1 MHTRKI
7 KAFQLCVLSA
17 WGGTYF
23 RIILQCIHYQN
34 FANQLLRNSG
44 LVHFKKALLSELR
57 NSIQIHKHLS
67 IQSNFSQLSGT
78 NEHFHI

>member
-1 MHTRKI
+1 MHTSKI

-17 WGGTYF
+17 WEGTYF

-34 FANQLLRNSG
+34 FTNQFLRNRG
-44 LVHFKKALLSELR
+44 LVHFKKVLLSELR
-57 NSIQIHKHLS
+57 ESIQIHKHLN

-78 NEHFHI
+78 NEYFHI